1 MKLNITS
8 RDIKFFILGILGA
21 FIFITI
27 YDWEENVES
36 FKKGYEDHRVDEVYG
51 KSKKE

>member
-1 MKLNITS
+1 MKINITS

-21 FIFITI
+21 FIFATI

-36 FKKGYEDHRVDEVYG
+36 FKKGFEDSRGGEEYG
-51 KSKKE
+51 KSKGE

>member
-1 MKLNITS
+1 MKINITG

-27 YDWEENVES
+27 NDWEVES
-36 FKKGYEDHRVDEVYG
+36 FKKGFEAGLNGEEYDE
-51 KSKKE
+51 SKEE